1 MNAKPDPELV
11 PTSIRL
17 PHGLLKRL
25 RLAAVMDETSQ
36 QTIVIEALE
45 QWLERNEKAAPKHA
59 RA

>member
-1 MNAKPDPELV
+1 MNAKADPELV

-17 PHGLLKRL
+17 PHDLLKRL
-25 RLAAVMDETSQ
+25 RLSAVMGETSQ

-45 QWLERNEKAAPKHA
+45 QWLERNEKPVPKRG

>member
-1 MNAKPDPELV
+1 MNAKMEQELV

-17 PHGLLKRL
+17 PHGLLQRL
-25 RLAAVMDETSQ
+25 RLAAVMGETSQ

-45 QWLERNEKAAPKHA
+45 LWLERSEKPAPKR